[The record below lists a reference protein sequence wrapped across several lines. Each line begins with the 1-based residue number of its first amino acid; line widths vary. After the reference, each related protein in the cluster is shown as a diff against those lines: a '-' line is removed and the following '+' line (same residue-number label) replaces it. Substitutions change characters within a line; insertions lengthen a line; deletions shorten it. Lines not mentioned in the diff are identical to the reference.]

1 MPHIAPTQPLPPQQV
16 QPESQS
22 HLATAC
28 RTWSRVQELLKG
40 AEIQL
45 DGSSLDIGTVVAI
58 AK

>member
-1 MPHIAPTQPLPPQQV
+1 MPHIAPTQPLQAQYV
-16 QPESQS
+16 QPEAQS

-28 RTWSRVQELLKG
+28 RTWGRVQELLKG

-58 AK
+58 SK

>member
-1 MPHIAPTQPLPPQQV
+1 MPHFTAANPLSQHYV
-16 QPESQS
+16 QPEPQS

-45 DGSSLDIGTVVAI
+45 DGSSLDVGTVVAI